1 MFSCQNGPL
10 KFKNCY
16 WPKTNAYRKNSER
29 ACGAS
34 PGGSQSFPGSPTQLA
49 TWENSGICPE
59 TLRKLSPSFFD
70 KAIRMSK
77 ISIFGV
83 LSSGSHSF
91 NNAFQKNLRRVLES
105 WKPCDFKT
113 VLTFYIWL
121 SEVWEK
127 YDLLSVLFGSI
138 VSNYSRIHW
147 QKLISWKFDENFCI
161 FCKIE
166 SIYVQINSLEI
177 IKSAVLSRFRF
188 TVFCYTKLV
197 KFCHHVLDVKIYISN
212 RDHTDDKDDLIQS

>member
-1 MFSCQNGPL
+1 MALWSL
-10 KFKNCY
+10 KIAID
-16 WPKTNAYRKNSER
+16 PKLTLIEKTRRELVER
-29 ACGAS
+29 LQAD
-34 PGGSQSFPGSPTQLA
+34 PRVFPGRPHNWPHGKTLGSARRRSASSLRVFSTRP
-49 TWENSGICPE
+49 SGCP
-59 TLRKLSPSFFD
+59 
-70 KAIRMSK
+70 K

-91 NNAFQKNLRRVLES
+91 KNAFQKNLRRVLES

-113 VLTFYIWL
+113 VLTFYTWL

-147 QKLISWKFDENFCI
+147 QKLISWKFDKNFCI

-177 IKSAVLSRFRF
+177 IKSTQTAVLSRFRF

-197 KFCHHVLDVKIYISN
+197 KFCHHV
-212 RDHTDDKDDLIQS
+212 IQLQC

>member
-1 MFSCQNGPL
+1 M
-10 KFKNCY
+10 
-16 WPKTNAYRKNSER
+16 
-29 ACGAS
+29 
-34 PGGSQSFPGSPTQLA
+34 
-49 TWENSGICPE
+49 
-59 TLRKLSPSFFD
+59 
-70 KAIRMSK
+70 
-77 ISIFGV
+77 
-83 LSSGSHSF
+83 
-91 NNAFQKNLRRVLES
+91 ES

-127 YDLLSVLFGSI
+127 HDLLSVLFGSI

-166 SIYVQINSLEI
+166 SIYVQINSLQI
-177 IKSAVLSRFRF
+177 IKSTQTAVLSRFRF

-197 KFCHHVLDVKIYISN
+197 KFCHHVLTNSSDFLVKISFVLICPCSLW
-212 RDHTDDKDDLIQS
+212 RDFSGTGEQPVGVHQPLPLHLYQHIQYWPHIWPTEVKS

>member
-1 MFSCQNGPL
+1 M
-10 KFKNCY
+10 
-16 WPKTNAYRKNSER
+16 
-29 ACGAS
+29 
-34 PGGSQSFPGSPTQLA
+34 
-49 TWENSGICPE
+49 
-59 TLRKLSPSFFD
+59 
-70 KAIRMSK
+70 
-77 ISIFGV
+77 
-83 LSSGSHSF
+83 
-91 NNAFQKNLRRVLES
+91 ES

-121 SEVWEK
+121 SKVWEK

-166 SIYVQINSLEI
+166 SIYVQINSLQI
-177 IKSAVLSRFRF
+177 IKSTQTAVLSRFRF

-197 KFCHHVLDVKIYISN
+197 KFCHHVLCLSTTVGSPVRNSISLN
-212 RDHTDDKDDLIQS
+212 WYFALVLQWSQKYELLKDLILI

>member
-1 MFSCQNGPL
+1 M
-10 KFKNCY
+10 
-16 WPKTNAYRKNSER
+16 
-29 ACGAS
+29 
-34 PGGSQSFPGSPTQLA
+34 
-49 TWENSGICPE
+49 
-59 TLRKLSPSFFD
+59 
-70 KAIRMSK
+70 
-77 ISIFGV
+77 
-83 LSSGSHSF
+83 
-91 NNAFQKNLRRVLES
+91 ES

-177 IKSAVLSRFRF
+177 IKSTQTAVLSRFRF

-197 KFCHHVLDVKIYISN
+197 KFCHHVLTTPSN
-212 RDHTDDKDDLIQS
+212 TMPNHTKPNHTFSVQDYLSFWHKKTVVRLPTT

>member
-1 MFSCQNGPL
+1 M
-10 KFKNCY
+10 
-16 WPKTNAYRKNSER
+16 
-29 ACGAS
+29 
-34 PGGSQSFPGSPTQLA
+34 
-49 TWENSGICPE
+49 
-59 TLRKLSPSFFD
+59 
-70 KAIRMSK
+70 
-77 ISIFGV
+77 
-83 LSSGSHSF
+83 
-91 NNAFQKNLRRVLES
+91 ES

-113 VLTFYIWL
+113 VLTFYTWL

-166 SIYVQINSLEI
+166 SIYVQINSLQI
-177 IKSAVLSRFRF
+177 IKSTQTAILSRFRF

-197 KFCHHVLDVKIYISN
+197 KFCHHVVAKNSKNALSKHIEIYHQDRVGDPSVFKFKAEQTFKKCLNVGLNKI
-212 RDHTDDKDDLIQS
+212 L

>member
-1 MFSCQNGPL
+1 M
-10 KFKNCY
+10 
-16 WPKTNAYRKNSER
+16 ER
-29 ACGAS
+29 LQAD
-34 PGGSQSFPGSPTQLA
+34 PRVFPGRPHNWPHGKTLGSARRRSASSLWVFSTRP
-49 TWENSGICPE
+49 SGCP
-59 TLRKLSPSFFD
+59 
-70 KAIRMSK
+70 K

-83 LSSGSHSF
+83 LSSGSHSS

-113 VLTFYIWL
+113 VLTLYIWL

-177 IKSAVLSRFRF
+177 IKSTQTAVLSRFRF

-197 KFCHHVLDVKIYISN
+197 KFCHHVISFLPYNCPEWWWCNISN
-212 RDHTDDKDDLIQS
+212 SV

>member
-1 MFSCQNGPL
+1 M
-10 KFKNCY
+10 
-16 WPKTNAYRKNSER
+16 
-29 ACGAS
+29 
-34 PGGSQSFPGSPTQLA
+34 
-49 TWENSGICPE
+49 
-59 TLRKLSPSFFD
+59 
-70 KAIRMSK
+70 
-77 ISIFGV
+77 
-83 LSSGSHSF
+83 
-91 NNAFQKNLRRVLES
+91 ES

-166 SIYVQINSLEI
+166 SIYVQINSLQI
-177 IKSAVLSRFRF
+177 IKSTQTAVLSRFRF

-197 KFCHHVLDVKIYISN
+197 KFCHHVLTSTGPYRSCAALLDISN
-212 RDHTDDKDDLIQS
+212 PSSLVFWVLVRFGWFCFGLVSFGFFDHFQFGLAERFLCFIISGLIWLVWFCEILFAQFCSDFHKQKRKKKKKK